1 MNREFL
7 INIIFL
13 LGVNLLVKPIY
24 LFGIDRNVQNILPEG
39 EYGLYA
45 QILSLT
51 YLFQI
56 LADFGIQ
63 NYNNRQIA
71 QHRQLLTK
79 YFPTLLSLKLILAL
93 LFAVAVF
100 IAGYFLS
107 YWQANPL
114 VLGILILNQ
123 VLLSYLLFLRSNI
136 SGLGRYRWD
145 SLLSILDKLVM
156 ILLLGSV
163 LWLGIGRSAFRLEW
177 FVLAQTLS
185 FTISILLALVL
196 LRRHLQRFRWQLK
209 WQVLVVI
216 FRQTYPYALVVLLMT
231 LYTRIDMIMIGQML
245 DNGDQQA
252 DHYAAAYRLLDAA
265 NMFGYLFATLL
276 LPMFARQL
284 KLKAAIHDLV
294 RMGIQFIWAGAIP
307 LAFLSVAFAP
317 EIMQALYPGKA
328 ADPQIL
334 VWLMLS
340 FLAMSGSYIYGTLLT
355 ANGDLMAMN
364 RIFIIG
370 IVVNVG
376 LNYFLIPIHQ
386 AEGAAIATL
395 VTQSFVFS
403 AQVWLAKRQLTLR
416 FDPVLMGKLV
426 LFALVCYLSTNY
438 LYLFLSGWAWYWI
451 LAFLLLLQLLFALAI
466 RLLDWKTIWRL
477 MMDRR

>member
-7 INIIFL
+7 INIMFL
-13 LGVNLLVKPIY
+13 LGINLLVKPIY
-24 LFGIDRNVQNILPEG
+24 LFGIDRNVQNLLPEG

-71 QHRQLLTK
+71 QHRQLLNK
-79 YFPTLLSLKLILAL
+79 YFSSLLSLKLILAL
-93 LFAVAVF
+93 LFAGVVL

-136 SGLGRYRWD
+136 SGLGQYRWD

-156 ILLLGSV
+156 ILLLGSI
-163 LWLGIGRSAFRLEW
+163 LWLGIGRRSFRLEW

-185 FTISILLALVL
+185 FTISILIALVL
-196 LRRHLQRFRWQLK
+196 LRGHLHGFKWQLK
-209 WQVLVVI
+209 WPILIVV

-245 DNGDQQA
+245 DNGNQQA
-252 DHYAAAYRLLDAA
+252 DHYAAAYRLLDAV
-265 NMFGYLFATLL
+265 NMFGYLFASLL

-307 LAFLSVAFAP
+307 LALLSIAFAP

-334 VWLMLS
+334 IWLMLS
-340 FLAMSGSYIYGTLLT
+340 FLAISGSYIYGTLLT

-364 RIFIIG
+364 RIFIVG
-370 IVVNVG
+370 IVANIS

-395 VTQSFVFS
+395 VTQSLVFL
-403 AQVWLAKRQLTLR
+403 AQVGLAKRQLHLR
-416 FDPVLMGKLV
+416 FDLVLIGKLA
-426 LFALVCYLSTNY
+426 LFVLVCYLSTNY
-438 LYLFLSGWAWYWI
+438 FYLFLSNWNWYYV
-451 LAFLLLLQLLFALAI
+451 LGFLLLLQLLFALLI
-466 RLLDWKTIWRL
+466 RLLDWKMVWGLVVNRE
-477 MMDRR
+477 

>member
-13 LGVNLLVKPIY
+13 LGINLLVKPIY
-24 LFGIDRNVQNILPEG
+24 LFGIDRNVQNLLPEG

-79 YFPTLLSLKLILAL
+79 YFPALLTLKILLAL
-93 LFAVAVF
+93 FFALAVF
-100 IAGYFLS
+100 GAGLLLG
-107 YWQANPL
+107 YWQANAM

-136 SGLGRYRWD
+136 SGLGKYRWD
-145 SLLSILDKLVM
+145 SLLSILDKLLM
-156 ILLLGSV
+156 ILLLGAV
-163 LWLGIGRSAFRLEW
+163 LWLGIGREAFRLEW

-185 FTISILLALVL
+185 FIFSILLAMYL
-196 LRRHLQRFRWQLK
+196 LRGHLLDFRWQLK
-209 WQVLVVI
+209 WRILLVI

-231 LYTRIDMIMIGQML
+231 LYTRIDMIMVGQL
-245 DNGDQQA
+245 LENGDREA

-284 KLKAAIHDLV
+284 KQKESVNSLV
-294 RMGIQFIWAGAIP
+294 KMGIQFIWAGAIP
-307 LAFLSVAFAP
+307 LALLSAAFAP
-317 EIMQALYPGKA
+317 EIMQALYPGKQVNA
-328 ADPQIL
+328 SIL
-334 VWLMLS
+334 TWLMLS
-340 FLAMSGSYIYGTLLT
+340 FIAISGSYIYGTLLT
-355 ANGDLMAMN
+355 ANGSLMAMN
-364 RIFIIG
+364 RIFIFG
-370 IVVNVG
+370 IIANVI
-376 LNYFLIPIHQ
+376 LNYLLIPVYQ
-386 AEGAAIATL
+386 SEGAAIATL
-395 VTQSFVFS
+395 ATQSFVFL
-403 AQVWLAKRQLTLR
+403 AQVLLAKKEIYLR
-416 FDPVLMGKLV
+416 FDPLLLAKIL
-426 LFALVCYLSTNY
+426 LFSVACYLSINY
-438 LYLFLSGWAWYWI
+438 LYQFLQNWHWYWV
-451 LAFLLLLQLLFALAI
+451 LAFLLLIQLLLALLL
-466 RLLDWKTIWRL
+466 RMLDWKAAWQL
-477 MMDRR
+477 LRRV

>member
-13 LGVNLLVKPIY
+13 LGINLLVKPIY
-24 LFGIDRNVQNILPEG
+24 LFGIDRNVQNLLPEG

-79 YFPTLLSLKLILAL
+79 YFPALLTLKILLAL
-93 LFAVAVF
+93 IFALAVF
-100 IAGYFLS
+100 GAGLLLG
-107 YWQANPL
+107 YWQANAL

-123 VLLSYLLFLRSNI
+123 ILLSYLLFLRSNI
-136 SGLGRYRWD
+136 SGLGKYRWD
-145 SLLSILDKLVM
+145 SLLSILDKLLM
-156 ILLLGSV
+156 ILLLGAV
-163 LWLGIGRSAFRLEW
+163 LWFGIGWKAFRLEW

-185 FTISILLALVL
+185 FTFSIILAMYL
-196 LRRHLQRFRWQLK
+196 LRGHLLGFRWQLK
-209 WQVLVVI
+209 WRILLVI

-231 LYTRIDMIMIGQML
+231 LYTRIDMIMVGQML
-245 DNGDQQA
+245 ENGDREA

-284 KLKAAIHDLV
+284 KQQESVSNLV
-294 RMGIQFIWAGAIP
+294 KMGIQFIWAGAIP
-307 LAFLSVAFAP
+307 LALLSAVFAP
-317 EIMQALYPGKA
+317 EILQTLYPGKQMDA
-328 ADPQIL
+328 SIL
-334 VWLMLS
+334 IWLMLS
-340 FLAMSGSYIYGTLLT
+340 FIAISGSYIYGTLLT
-355 ANGDLMAMN
+355 ANGSLMAMN
-364 RIFIIG
+364 RIFVFG
-370 IVVNVG
+370 IFANVI
-376 LNYFLIPIHQ
+376 LNYFLIPVYQ

-395 VTQSFVFS
+395 ATQSFVFL
-403 AQVWLAKRQLTLR
+403 AQVVLAKKEVQLR
-416 FDPVLMGKLV
+416 FAPPLIGKIL
-426 LFALVCYLSTNY
+426 LFSLACYLSTHY
-438 LYLFLSGWAWYWI
+438 LYQFLQNWRWYWI
-451 LAFLLLLQLLFALAI
+451 LAFLLLIQLLFALLL
-466 RLLDWKTIWRL
+466 RMLDWKSAWQL
-477 MMDRR
+477 LRRV

>member
-7 INIIFL
+7 VNIIFL
-13 LGVNLLVKPIY
+13 LGINLLIKPIY

-71 QHRQLLTK
+71 QHRHLLSK
-79 YFPTLLSLKLILAL
+79 YFSTLISLKALLAL
-93 LFAVAVF
+93 VFAIAVF
-100 IAGYFLS
+100 TAGYILQ
-107 YWQANPL
+107 YWEVSPL
-114 VLGILILNQ
+114 VLGILVLNQ
-123 VLLSYLLFLRSNI
+123 ILLSYLLFLRSNI
-136 SGLGRYRWD
+136 SGLGMYRWD
-145 SLLSILDKLVM
+145 SFLSILDKLVM
-156 ILLLGSV
+156 IALLGSI

-185 FTISILLALVL
+185 FVMGISAALLLLRGHLPRFKWQFKWRVL
-196 LRRHLQRFRWQLK
+196 L
-209 WQVLVVI
+209 VI
-216 FRQTYPYALVVLLMT
+216 FRLTYPYALVVLLMT

-245 DNGDQQA
+245 EDGDQQA

-284 KLKAAIHDLV
+284 KLRAAVHDLV

-307 LAFLSVAFAP
+307 LALLSVVFAP
-317 EIMQALYPGKA
+317 EIMQALYPDKA

-340 FLAMSGSYIYGTLLT
+340 FLAISGSYIYGTLLT

-364 RIFIIG
+364 RIFLIG
-370 IVVNVG
+370 IGANVS
-376 LNYFLIPIHQ
+376 LNYWLIPNLL
-386 AEGAAIATL
+386 AEGAAIATFA
-395 VTQSFVFS
+395 TQSFVFL
-403 AQVWLAKRQLTLR
+403 AQLWLAKKQIRLR
-416 FDPVLMGKLV
+416 FDPIMLGKLAV
-426 LFALVCYLSTNY
+426 FGIICYLSTNY
-438 LYLFLSGWAWYWI
+438 LSAYLFNWTWYW
-451 LAFLLLLQLLFALAI
+451 LLGFLLILQIVFAVLI
-466 RLLDWKTIWRL
+466 RLLDWKVVWK
-477 MMDRR
+477 MVVDR